1 MALPPKKSPTGRV
14 PPGKPAAAPPPKA
27 KAGPPTRRG
36 SSAAASGRAAA
47 PAAPK
52 NNMPLILG
60 IAGGV
65 VVLVIIAVVV
75 ASGGGE
81 QPSGKSGKSREA
93 KPDAAKKAPLPDVS
107 ALEAT
112 GKSKCEEGVRIIQ
125 PRLNP
130 DPSSPKDR
138 VFNDLEAG
146 LKLLKEGLEAYKKAT
161 ELAGRKYPIDEYRKT
176 QDRAIR
182 IFCTELETEGMKS
195 CNQGAQLIQS
205 CASLMTGKEISDTEK
220 SKLAGDLKKG
230 KTLISEGMAMLS
242 RSSAVSGHTYETT
255 QFQEAL
261 LVARKKLPELQ

>member
-1 MALPPKKSPTGRV
+1 MALPPKKPQTGRAAA
-14 PPGKPAAAPPPKA
+14 GKPGA

-36 SSAAASGRAAA
+36 SGAAA
-47 PAAPK
+47 PAAPAK
-52 NNMPLILG
+52 NNTPMILG

-65 VVLVIIAVVV
+65 AVLAIIGFV
-75 ASGGGE
+75 ALSGGDDHKVE
-81 QPSGKSGKSREA
+81 KIKSKEPKAETS
-93 KPDAAKKAPLPDVS
+93 KKAPPPDVS
-107 ALEAT
+107 GLEAT
-112 GKSKCEEGVRIIQ
+112 GKSKCEEGVRLIQ

-130 DPSSPKDR
+130 DPSAPKDR

-146 LKLLKEGLEAYKKAT
+146 LKLLKDGLEAYQKAT
-161 ELAGRKYPIDEYRKT
+161 SLAGKKYPLDDYLKT
-176 QDRAIR
+176 RDRGIK

-205 CASLMTGKEISDTEK
+205 CASLMTGKEITDTEK
-220 SKLAGDLKKG
+220 TKLAGDLKKG